1 MELLQHLL
9 SADAAAPRLSV
20 YNEADGTRMDF
31 SAQTLDNWASKI
43 ANMLLEELDLE
54 PGGEARIRID
64 LPVSWQAAVIALG
77 ALAAGVDFDIT
88 DGTPRSN
95 ETAGNTPAAGAPAT
109 DAPAVVFTSPESF
122 AAGGVPGADTVLV
135 TQDPFGR
142 GVVES
147 GGELPLGTIDF
158 GPTVRFYGDQFY
170 GRTTPLPQ
178 LFPTDFEAE
187 RVLSQGWQ
195 DFASFQRAVL
205 EPLAAGGSAVV
216 VSGLCSAD
224 RLEEIASNEKVTVRA
239 S

>member
-88 DGTPRSN
+88 DGTPRSGD
-95 ETAGNTPAAGAPAT
+95 AAANT
-109 DAPAVVFTSPESF
+109 PAVVFTSPESF

-195 DFASFQRAVL
+195 DLASFQRAVL
-205 EPLAAGGSAVV
+205 EPLAAGGSAVI

>member
-9 SADAAAPRLSV
+9 SADAAAPRLSA

-88 DGTPRSN
+88 DGTPRSGD
-95 ETAGNTPAAGAPAT
+95 AAANT
-109 DAPAVVFTSPESF
+109 PAVVFTSPESF

-195 DFASFQRAVL
+195 DLASFQRAVL
-205 EPLAAGGSAVV
+205 EPLAAGGSAVI

>member
-9 SADAAAPRLSV
+9 SADASAPRLSV

-31 SAQTLDNWASKI
+31 SAQTLENWTSKI

-54 PGGEARIRID
+54 PGTDSRILID

-77 ALAAGVDFDIT
+77 ALAAGVPFDVT
-88 DGTPRSN
+88 DGA
-95 ETAGNTPAAGAPAT
+95 TATEPHA
-109 DAPAVVFTSPESF
+109 DDVAVIFTSPE
-122 AAGGVPGADTVLV
+122 AYLEANAGSASTPLVDTVLV

-158 GPTVRFYGDQFY
+158 GPTVRFYGDHFY
-170 GRTTPLPQ
+170 GSTTPLPE
-178 LFPTDFEAE
+178 LFPTKLGAE
-187 RVLSQGWQ
+187 RVLSQGWA
-195 DFASFQRAVL
+195 DSASFQRAVL
-205 EPLAAGGSAVV
+205 EPLAAGGSAVI

-224 RLEEIASNEKVTVRA
+224 RLEEIAANEKVTVRA
-239 S
+239 QSLS